1 MDHALRS
8 VVTTKRG
15 IPLSLHIVVSDKG
28 LFGSWPGGPETDRSN
43 DDNSQY
49 GVTGADAPTVG

>member
-1 MDHALRS
+1 MKPLDELHAVSCHSIRS
-8 VVTTKRG
+8 EHSHMANARRAS
-15 IPLSLHIVVSDKG
+15 I
-28 LFGSWPGGPETDRSN
+28 